1 MQKAGFILIYYFL
14 FKTTI
19 LQGQCLKSDS
29 LWNRIIFLADSK
41 IISTSDQLKELINFE
56 ISQENC
62 PNKTDSSHTLLL
74 SRIGTMY
81 FKLGDYL
88 KAVEYCRRSIHIIS
102 ANIDNSYIRTKDIL
116 SGYYWLSVFY
126 DSLSNVDGRMKAWD
140 SCESYAIKLKAEDD
154 ISYIRI
160 LFDKVEHYFDVGDY
174 QNCIYYAARCNVLAS
189 GYAASVANKGYKL
202 VGTKTAESSLGWEV
216 KTLLFINE
224 NDSAEKLL
232 MNKLE
237 VYKKANLKDYLGFLY
252 GFLAEVQEQKN
263 NYPKALFYF
272 NKALQCY
279 RETGNHFDYKQILKQ
294 IGEEVYFKHFND
306 GNKALSYFRDALKK
320 TNTDRFESKEDITES
335 LSILSDMADVYVQKD
350 QYDSAFVY
358 FQLAFDQIKPGIT
371 ETYILNMP
379 LQEIREFKKIYYLTS
394 LVIDKGD
401 AYMHEFKTTG
411 KSIAL
416 KDAIRIYKNADQLL
430 DLVRMEQS
438 DLNSKLFWRYNTR
451 RLYEHA
457 IEASFENGDM
467 TNAFY
472 FFERSRASLLND
484 QLNEQH
490 WLDEDDISRLTQIRK
505 ILLQLNTE
513 LDSKG
518 ISSIRMEEIRSEQFT
533 KKRELDNLEQLIK
546 SQNPLYYQSFL
557 NKNDIGIPDVQKNL
571 LKDHQALLELF
582 TGDSANYSLV
592 ITPRQIQVH
601 KINKYKFDSVFKKYI
616 YYISKQDI
624 LNEKFEEFV
633 SISHQLYQL
642 IIQNNPLPEGRII
655 FSPGDRY
662 FPLEAL
668 VTSNPKEKLVYFQ
681 KEHAVSYT
689 YSARYL
695 MSDFKM
701 NTSTGSNDFMG
712 VAPIQYHTSL
722 FSFSDLIGSEQSLGK
737 INAYFNGQH
746 NLIGSQATKNNF
758 LQLFSKYRIIQIYT
772 HSSDTSSKGEPVMY
786 FADSALYLSELIP
799 QIKPATQLIVL
810 SACET
815 GLGRDF
821 KGEGIF
827 SFNRGFAALGIPS
840 AITNLWSVNDKA
852 TYQLTQLF
860 YRYLSEGIPTDVAL
874 QKAKLEFIQTD
885 SKDRQLP
892 YYWAAAI
899 LVGKTDVILMGKS
912 FPWKTLIFLTITIV
926 FSILLVLI
934 WRNRKRKV
942 NIPNEVQALINIK
955 TSRYR

>member
-1 MQKAGFILIYYFL
+1 MQKAGFILIYYIL

-29 LWNRIIFLADSK
+29 LWNKIIFLAQSK
-41 IISTSDQLKELINFE
+41 TISTSDQLKELLNYE

-62 PNKTDSSHTLLL
+62 PNKTDSSHAFLLR
-74 SRIGTMY
+74 RIGSMY
-81 FKLGDYL
+81 SKLGDYL
-88 KAVEYCRRSIHIIS
+88 KAVEYCRRSIDLIS
-102 ANIDNSYIRTKDIL
+102 ANAGNPLINAKDIIA
-116 SGYYWLSVFY
+116 GYYWLSVFY
-126 DSLSNVDGRMKAWD
+126 DSLNNVSEKVKAWD
-140 SCESYAIKLKAEDD
+140 SCETYAIKLKAEDEF
-154 ISYIRI
+154 SYIRI
-160 LFDKVEHYFDVGDY
+160 LYDKVEHYFDIGDY
-174 QNCIYYAARCNVLAS
+174 QNCIYYAARCNMLAS
-189 GYAASVANKGYKL
+189 KYASSERNNAFRWKA
-202 VGTKTAESSLGWEV
+202 TKTAESSLGWEV

-232 MNKLE
+232 INKLQ
-237 VYKKANLKDYLGFLY
+237 VYEKANLKDYQGFLY
-252 GFLAEVQEQKN
+252 GFMAEVQEQKD
-263 NYPKALFYF
+263 NYPKALYYF
-272 NKALQCY
+272 NKALQCFQQT
-279 RETGNHFDYKQILKQ
+279 RNHFDYKQILKQ
-294 IGEEVYFKHFND
+294 IGEEVYFEHFND
-306 GNKALSYFRDALKK
+306 GDKALSYFRNALKK
-320 TNTDRFESKEDITES
+320 TNTDGAESKEDITES
-335 LSILSDMADVYVQKD
+335 LSILADMANVYVKRN
-350 QYDSAFVY
+350 QYDSAFSY
-358 FQLAFDQIKPGIT
+358 FQQAFDQIRTGIN

-379 LQEIREFKKIYYLTS
+379 VQEIREFKKVNYLTS

-401 AYMHEFKTTG
+401 AYMHQYKNMG
-411 KSIAL
+411 QNIAL
-416 KDAIRIYKNADQLL
+416 KKAIHIYKEADQLL

-457 IEASFENGDM
+457 IEASLENGDM

-490 WLDEDDISRLTQIRK
+490 WLDGDDISRLTQIRK

-513 LDSKG
+513 LGSKG
-518 ISSIRMEEIRSEQFT
+518 ISSNRMEEIRSEQFT
-533 KKRELDNLEQLIK
+533 KKRELDDLEQLIK

-557 NKNDIGIPDVQKNL
+557 NKNDISILDVQKNL

-592 ITPRQIQVH
+592 ITPGQIQVH
-601 KINKYKFDSVFKKYI
+601 KINKYKFDSAFKKYI
-616 YYISKQDI
+616 YYISKPDV
-624 LNEKFEEFV
+624 LNEKFDEFV
-633 SISHQLYQL
+633 SISHQLYML
-642 IIQNNPLPEGRII
+642 IVQNNPLPEGRII

-662 FPLEAL
+662 FPLESL
-668 VTSNPKEKLVYFQ
+668 VTSNSKEKVVYFQ

-695 MSDFKM
+695 MSDFKI

-737 INAYFNGQH
+737 INAYFNGEH

-840 AITNLWSVNDKA
+840 AITNLWSVDDKA

-874 QKAKLEFIQTD
+874 QKAKLEFIQAD
-885 SKDRQLP
+885 SKERQLP

-899 LVGKTDVILMGKS
+899 LVGKSDTILMDKS
-912 FPWKTLIFLTITIV
+912 FPWKISFFLTAVII
-926 FSILLVLI
+926 FSFLFLLI
-934 WRNRKRKV
+934 WRNRRGNFV
-942 NIPNEVQALINIK
+942 FI
-955 TSRYR
+955 SD

>member
-1 MQKAGFILIYYFL
+1 MRKAVFILIYYIL

-29 LWNRIIFLADSK
+29 LWNRIIFLADSRT
-41 IISTSDQLKELINFE
+41 ISPSDQLKELLNYE
-56 ISQENC
+56 ISQEDC
-62 PNKTDSSHTLLL
+62 PNKIDSSHAFLLR
-74 SRIGTMY
+74 RIGYMY
-81 FKLGDYL
+81 STFGDYL
-88 KAVEYCRRSIHIIS
+88 KAVEYCRRSINMIS
-102 ANIDNSYIRTKDIL
+102 ANAGSPSINTKDIIAD
-116 SGYYWLSVFY
+116 YYWVSVFY
-126 DSLSNVDGRMKAWD
+126 DSLNNVSEKVKAWD
-140 SCESYAIKLKAEDD
+140 SCETYAIKLKAEDD
-154 ISYIRI
+154 FSFIRI
-160 LFDKVEHYFDVGDY
+160 LYDKVEHYFDVGDY
-174 QNCIYYAARCNVLAS
+174 QNCIYYAARCHMLAS
-189 GYAASVANKGYKL
+189 RYASSEGNRSFRRKA
-202 VGTKTAESSLGWEV
+202 TKTAESSLGWEV

-232 MNKLE
+232 INKLQ
-237 VYKKANLKDYLGFLY
+237 VYEKANLKDYLGFLY
-252 GFLAEVQEQKN
+252 GFMAEVQEQKV
-263 NYPKALFYF
+263 NYPKALYYF
-272 NKALQCY
+272 EKALQCY
-279 RETGNHFDYKQILKQ
+279 HKTGNHFDYKQILKQ
-294 IGEEVYFKHFND
+294 IGEEVYFRHFND
-306 GNKALSYFRDALKK
+306 GDKALSYFRKGLEK
-320 TNTDRFESKEDITES
+320 TNTDRSESKEDKAES
-335 LSILSDMADVYVQKD
+335 LSILADMANVYVQKS
-350 QYDSAFVY
+350 QFDSAFSY
-358 FQLAFDQIKPGIT
+358 FQKAFDQIRPGT
-371 ETYILNMP
+371 NETFILNMP
-379 LQEIREFKKIYYLTS
+379 VQEIKDFKKVNYLTS

-401 AYMHEFKTTG
+401 AYMHQYKYTG
-411 KSIAL
+411 QNTAL
-416 KDAIRIYKNADQLL
+416 KKAIHIYKEADQLL

-438 DLNSKLFWRYNTR
+438 DLNSKLFWRYNTH

-490 WLDEDDISRLTQIRK
+490 WLDGDDISRLTQIRK
-505 ILLQLNTE
+505 VLLQLNTE

-518 ISSIRMEEIRSEQFT
+518 ISTNRMEEIRSEQFT

-546 SQNPLYYQSFL
+546 TQNPLYYQSFL
-557 NKNDIGIPDVQKNL
+557 NKNDIGILDVQKNL
-571 LKDHQALLELF
+571 LEDHQALLELF
-582 TGDSANYSLV
+582 TGDSADYSLV
-592 ITPRQIQVH
+592 ITPSQIHVH
-601 KINKYKFDSVFKKYI
+601 KINKYEFDSAFKKYI
-616 YYISKQDI
+616 YYISKRDQ
-624 LNEKFEEFV
+624 LNEKFNEFISV
-633 SISHQLYQL
+633 SHRLYQL
-642 IIQNNPLPEGRII
+642 FFQNNPVPKGRII

-668 VTSNPKEKLVYFQ
+668 VTNNPKEKLVYFQ

-701 NTSTGSNDFMG
+701 NTSVGSNDFLG

-799 QIKPATQLIVL
+799 QIEPATQLIVL

-815 GLGRDF
+815 GLGKDF

-840 AITNLWSVNDKA
+840 AITNLWSVDDKA

-860 YRYLSEGIPTDVAL
+860 YKYLSEGIPTDVAL
-874 QKAKLEFIQTD
+874 QKAKLDFIQGD
-885 SKDRQLP
+885 SKERQLP

-899 LVGKTDVILMGKS
+899 LVGKTEVIDFHQGLTLRTWLIPAMTIL
-912 FPWKTLIFLTITIV
+912 FFFIVWWLWK
-926 FSILLVLI
+926 
-934 WRNRKRKV
+934 KRKLFLV
-942 NIPNEVQALINIK
+942 NRRFNDEEFRKFQAID
-955 TSRYR
+955 